1 MVSEE
6 QRASKSAEDGLGV
19 DEEARAR
26 QAGAVRRL
34 VGWLGLGLVAL
45 GAYLVRLGL
54 PSRQPV
60 EK

>member
-1 MVSEE
+1 MVSEDH
-6 QRASKSAEDGLGV
+6 RGNKSAEDALSAA
-19 DEEARAR
+19 EQARAR
-26 QAGAVRRL
+26 QAGAARRL
-34 VGWLGLGLVAL
+34 VSWLGLGLVAL

>member
-1 MVSEE
+1 MASEDH
-6 QRASKSAEDGLGV
+6 RVDKRAEDAPSAAE
-19 DEEARAR
+19 DARGR
-26 QAGAVRRL
+26 QAGAARRL

>member
-6 QRASKSAEDGLGV
+6 QRARKSAEDGPGV
-19 DEEARAR
+19 DEHARAR
-26 QAGAVRRL
+26 QAGAARRL

>member
-1 MVSEE
+1 MVSEDH
-6 QRASKSAEDGLGV
+6 RANRSAEDAPSAV
-19 DEEARAR
+19 EHARAP
-26 QAGAVRRL
+26 QAGAARRL

-60 EK
+60 EE